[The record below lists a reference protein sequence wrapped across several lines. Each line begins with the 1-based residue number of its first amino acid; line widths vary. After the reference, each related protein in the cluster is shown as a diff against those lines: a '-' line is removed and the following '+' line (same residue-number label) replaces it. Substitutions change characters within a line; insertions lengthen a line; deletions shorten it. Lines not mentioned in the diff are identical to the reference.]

1 MISIRLHVW
10 LLVIP
15 MNMLPKHKSTTEQF
29 KSKLECP
36 SKGKIQNKFCYNEK
50 KTWMACDSTR

>member
-1 MISIRLHVW
+1 
-10 LLVIP
+10 

-50 KTWMACDSTR
+50 KT